1 MDVNTQKLQNKICNF
16 FSQKFKF
23 NTVCAIMNI
32 IGVNDMKNTGYPTI
46 DKLHEKDKSILEKH
60 PIIPN
65 VSIYNMI
72 NVLKLIYKDNIA
84 IDCLELRVTY
94 KKLLETSKIISKSFK
109 ELGIKENDIITVSMP
124 NYYQAVA
131 IFLAANRIG
140 AVTSFLNPG
149 CTKEEIEYYLNL
161 FESPLFIN
169 YDKTIEYNKSIKEK
183 TKVKQIITLDQK
195 DLNKNSFLHV
205 SNKKIGNTDFIS
217 FNELELVADY
227 YDKHIKTNF
236 NKKQNALILFTSGST
251 GYPKSVVLTNENVL
265 ASGIYMKHTGNI
277 KTKIGEK
284 CLICV
289 PFGYP
294 YGFSTSMLMSLIC
307 GRESIL
313 APNLDHRNINYF
325 LKKNPNYIFGSPA
338 VLEMIKRN
346 TEENLDLSS
355 IHSFISGGDFLSSN
369 QAESGVEFFKK
380 HNAQTEIY
388 NGSGNAESAGAS
400 TIAVGSKIKRETV
413 GKVLVGSTALIL
425 DPKTNK
431 EKKYNEEGN
440 LYISGKHVFKEYY
453 KEPDL
458 TFKAK
463 KVYEGK
469 VYLDTGAIGYLD
481 EEGYFIMTG
490 RASRF
495 FIRSD
500 SNKVYLEHI
509 QKILSYLDCVE
520 KCAAVPK
527 PNEELLYES
536 KAYIVL
542 KEGYKP
548 TEELKQ
554 EILKKL
560 EEPINSGSKIEQ
572 LKTYEIPKSIEFVE
586 DLQYTKA
593 DKIDYKKLEEQTKQE
608 YEKEK
613 QYKIGGIK

>member
-1 MDVNTQKLQNKICNF
+1 
-16 FSQKFKF
+16 
-23 NTVCAIMNI
+23 
-32 IGVNDMKNTGYPTI
+32 MKNTGYPSI
-46 DKLHEKDKSILEKH
+46 DKLHEKDKNILEKN

-65 VSIYNMI
+65 LSIYNTLNM
-72 NVLKLIYKDNIA
+72 LKIIYNNHIA
-84 IDCLELRVTY
+84 IDCLDLKITY

-109 ELGIKENDIITVSMP
+109 ELGIKEKDIITVFMP

-140 AVTSFLNPG
+140 AITSFLNPG
-149 CTKEEIEYYLNL
+149 CTTEEIEYYLNI

-169 YDKTIEYNKSIKEK
+169 YDKTKEYNKRIQEK

-195 DLNKNSFLHV
+195 DLNKKSFLHK
-205 SNKKIGNTDFIS
+205 SDKIIGNDNFIS
-217 FNELELVADY
+217 FKELELVANY
-227 YDKHIKTNF
+227 YDKHIITNF
-236 NKKQNALILFTSGST
+236 NKKQESLILFTSGST

-294 YGFSTSMLMSLIC
+294 YGFSTSTLMSLIC
-307 GRESIL
+307 GREAIL
-313 APNLDHRNINYF
+313 APNLDHSNINYF
-325 LKKNPNYIFGSPA
+325 LEKNPNYIFGSPA

-346 TEENLDLSS
+346 TKENLDLSS
-355 IHSFISGGDFLSSN
+355 VHSFISGGDFLSLS
-369 QAESGVEFFKK
+369 QAESGVEFFKR
-380 HNAQTEIY
+380 HNAKTQIY

-400 TIAVGSKIKRETV
+400 TIAVGSPIKRDTV
-413 GKVLVGSTALIL
+413 GKVLVGSTAIIL
-425 DPKTNK
+425 DQQTKK
-431 EKKYNEEGN
+431 EKKYYEEGN
-440 LYISGKHVFKEYY
+440 LYISGKHIFKEYY
-453 KEPDL
+453 KEPKL
-458 TFKAK
+458 TKEAK
-463 KVYEGK
+463 IKYKGK
-469 VYLDTGAIGYLD
+469 TYLNTGAIGYLD
-481 EEGYFIMTG
+481 EDGYFTMTG

-527 PNEELLYES
+527 PNDELLYES

-542 KEGYKP
+542 KNGYEP

-554 EILKKL
+554 KILKQL
-560 EEPINSGSKIEQ
+560 EQPIKSGTKIEQ
-572 LKTYEIPKSIEFVE
+572 LKNYEIPKTIEFVNE
-586 DLQYTKA
+586 LPYTKA
-593 DKIDYKKLEEQTKQE
+593 DKLDYKKLEEQTKEE
-608 YEKEK
+608 YKKEK
-613 QYKIGGIK
+613 QYKIGGKK